1 MLKKKHLIDSIWTR
15 VKLYCIHNYKNIAQI
30 KRKTEE
36 ATAISK
42 LYSKYAMQINKT
54 DNDKIVA

>member
-1 MLKKKHLIDSIWTR
+1 